1 MKITLFFFLISIH
14 ASYTVYSQKD
24 NKEFLKILNSH
35 ANPQTKEKKLDSFF
49 RVKNNNYTFDIAD
62 AYHAYGVF
70 LFKKRKTLN
79 NEKALKK
86 AIVFTKK
93 SLEIKDSLKV
103 KSSKSLDKTL
113 FNLGLFNSRVNNC
126 FAAVDY
132 FVRLSEIGQLPKKIS
147 AYSELSE
154 IYRKIGDY
162 HKALNTTEKAIEM
175 CPNSPQYYK
184 KRVELYLLKADIYSS
199 MGFKPYS
206 EQIRS
211 YLQKAD
217 SLLNLVSYNTSNQKT
232 RTFQIEGNRLLKIK
246 EYRKSIVK
254 FSQALKGLPLLD
266 SINRASTHNSLGLA
280 FLKLK
285 QLDSSKFHL
294 KLSNQYKSNYTPAME
309 NMGDLYIAK
318 KEFTKALESYQKA
331 IQYNIDPN
339 EPHDY
344 KDSIEIEDLVLLS
357 NKYYTLSH
365 LIQKANA
372 WIQYYHHD
380 QNKDHLYQAIKTF
393 KIADQ
398 LVDIIRFESSEY
410 RSKLY
415 WRERASALYLN
426 AVAASFLLNNHKD
439 AYYFMEKNKA
449 ILLLEDITNEQAKE
463 NTKLPEDLANRE
475 FLLKQNIYLSENR
488 LNTLTDTS
496 EDALQKTK
504 KEIYNH
510 KKNYEVFVDS
520 LHLLYP
526 DYAINK
532 QKIKVLPYD
541 SFTSQ
546 FISDQ
551 EVVLQYI
558 LSEDGGYGIFHSRDQ
573 ELFFKIPRVNELS
586 QDITLLNKQV
596 TNWFRNEEE
605 LKAYHK
611 TAYQIFQKLIPSSVF
626 SILKG
631 KNITIIPDYAL
642 QQLSFETLITS
653 DKDHSYLIKDVEIR
667 YAYSM
672 SYLDQNDQKERNAP
686 LDFLG
691 VAPVDFKI
699 ENLGSL
705 VHSKKE
711 ITTITDILSGDVL
724 LEEQGTKTNV
734 LDSIDQYRIIHL
746 STHADI
752 DHHTSPWIAF
762 RNQKITLQEIYA
774 TKNQSEMV
782 VLSACKTS
790 LGELNKGEGVMS
802 LARGFFHSG
811 TNSVVSSLWSVNDK
825 ANQELMINFYKNIDQ
840 GLSKSSALRN
850 AKLQYINSHDGSEL
864 SPFYWG
870 SLILIGNNAPISF
883 SNHLSSFLWITI
895 LLVIIGII
903 ILIYFR
909 KTRKS

>member
-1 MKITLFFFLISIH
+1 MCICFCASIGI
-14 ASYTVYSQKD
+14 YSQSFTKFKD
-24 NKEFLKILNSH
+24 ILS
-35 ANPQTKEKKLDSFF
+35 Q
-49 RVKNNNYTFDIAD
+49 DIAID
-62 AYHAYGVF
+62 STQKLVNSFLEKNIESLSKEELAECYHAYGTWF
-70 LFKKRKTLN
+70 YRKQRNKEGIKSAIIYTNKAANLKRKIENLN
-79 NEKALKK
+79 PKSLKK
-86 AIVFTKK
+86 
-93 SLEIKDSLKV
+93 
-103 KSSKSLDKTL
+103 TL
-113 FNLGLFNSRVNNC
+113 YNLGFFHGKDDD
-126 FAAVDY
+126 FAFAIKY
-132 FVRLSEIGQLPKKIS
+132 YQEIIEISSINKKTIE
-147 AYSELSE
+147 AHRALGN
-154 IYRKIGDY
+154 IYIQFGDF
-162 HKALNTTEKAIEM
+162 HKALDHIDHMIELLRDDYGTKEILIQGYLTRADINSKIGYNTKSKEIIRDIQEIDQLLQNIELPKNKLNSYKVRKNLLQGNLFLKINEFDKAII
-175 CPNSPQYYK
+175 NFNK
-184 KRVELYLLKADIYSS
+184 TLDNL
-199 MGFKPYS
+199 
-206 EQIRS
+206 
-211 YLQKAD
+211 
-217 SLLNLVSYNTSNQKT
+217 SLS
-232 RTFQIEGNRLLKIK
+232 
-246 EYRKSIVK
+246 
-254 FSQALKGLPLLD
+254 D
-266 SINRASTHNSLGLA
+266 SINRAITHNSLGLL
-280 FLKLK
+280 FLKTKKNDQSEINLTK
-285 QLDSSKFHL
+285 AINYN
-294 KLSNQYKSNYTPAME
+294 KLYSLSYE
-309 NMGDLYIAK
+309 NLGDLYIAK

-339 EPHDY
+339 KPHDY

-380 QNKDHLYQAIKTF
+380 QNKDNLYQAIKTF

-496 EDALQKTK
+496 EDAPQKTK

-558 LSEDGGYGIFHSRDQ
+558 LSEDEGYGIFHSRDQ
-573 ELFFKIPRVNELS
+573 QLFFKIPRVNELS

-653 DKDHSYLIKDVEIR
+653 DKEHSYLIKDVEIR

-752 DHHTSPWIAF
+752 EHHTSPWIAF

-790 LGELNKGEGVMS
+790 LGELNKGEGIMS

-870 SLILIGNNAPISF
+870 SLILIGNNDPIPF
-883 SNHLSSFLWITI
+883 SNHLSSFLWIAI